1 MEKENKVQL
10 PDAAQGAE
18 AQKEEGAVGS
28 FGKFKSADALLNAYN
43 SLEAEFTRRSQR
55 LRELEGRLQDGN
67 RMSSAAEG
75 ESRQQPQ
82 SLDEQVGAAVENTSP
97 PGRLLTLWRTEV
109 RRQVRLRSASVLWK
123 RRAGSHR
130 NFSAKTYKSNVRIA
144 ENRSKQPHQRQN
156 FLVKRR

>member
-1 MEKENKVQL
+1 MEKENKVQQ

-82 SLDEQVGAAVENTSP
+82 SLDEQVGAAVEKYLAARQAPYIMADGGSP
-97 PGRLLTLWRTEV
+97 ASAPAQHIRSLEEAGRLAQELFR
-109 RRQVRLRSASVLWK
+109 K
-123 RRAGSHR
+123 
-130 NFSAKTYKSNVRIA
+130 NI
-144 ENRSKQPHQRQN
+144 
-156 FLVKRR
+156 

>member
-1 MEKENKVQL
+1 MEKENKVQQ

-67 RMSSAAEG
+67 RMSVSYTHLDVYK
-75 ESRQQPQ
+75 RQAL
-82 SLDEQVGAAVENTSP
+82 S
-97 PGRLLTLWRTEV
+97 
-109 RRQVRLRSASVLWK
+109 SVP
-123 RRAGSHR
+123 
-130 NFSAKTYKSNVRIA
+130 I
-144 ENRSKQPHQRQN
+144 SKYVI
-156 FLVKRR
+156 F